1 MFSDFKLGYTEYYV
15 NHIPLINVLLHRV
28 VCEFRGGPFCLQLFA
43 LETNSWLCLGVQCF
57 SRKNHMTNMWIM
69 SGAQEWMPWMPWM
82 PWQRKAQLLSWNQI
96 SNDLQIFFFA
106 RPVLVVLRCS
116 GQTMV
121 CGCAAPWMGCWSA
134 PMPNARPVFIRRSQ
148 DLHTDHRGHRSF

>member
-1 MFSDFKLGYTEYYV
+1 MFSDFKLGYTEHSYV

-28 VCEFRGGPFCLQLFA
+28 VCEFRGGVPKMFVWKDPFCLQLFA
-43 LETNSWLCLGVQCF
+43 LETNSWLCLGVAVFQPEE
-57 SRKNHMTNMWIM
+57 SYDEYVNHVWC
-69 SGAQEWMPWMPWM
+69 ARMPWMPWM
-82 PWQRKAQLLSWNQI
+82 PCQRKAHLLSWNQI
-96 SNDLQIFFFA
+96 SNDLQM
-106 RPVLVVLRCS
+106 RCS